1 MLFSI
6 HSNGSGR
13 IDDLIM
19 HLLPQHATSSFR
31 KEFEAIVGE
40 VIDEVLLEYFEV
52 AFSYFEGVKDS

>member
-6 HSNGSGR
+6 LSYGSGL
-13 IDDLIM
+13 IDDCNV
-19 HLLPQHATSSFR
+19 HLLLQHVAGSFQ

-52 AFSYFEGVKDS
+52 AFWDSEDVEDS